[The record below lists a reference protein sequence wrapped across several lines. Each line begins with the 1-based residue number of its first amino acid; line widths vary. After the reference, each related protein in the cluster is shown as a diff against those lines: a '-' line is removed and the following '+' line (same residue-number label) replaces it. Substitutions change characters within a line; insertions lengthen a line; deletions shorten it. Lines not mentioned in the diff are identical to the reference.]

1 MRYSAESTVLPTN
14 APDLLN
20 WAAAHVEARGFHDGR
35 DADKFGRDRGVTS
48 TRLFTPGILG
58 ALDVAGGAGR
68 RSSSRAYD
76 YPALYAAQRLA
87 LDTLSDLV
95 AGGAVMH
102 DSDWP
107 DEYRHRRYVVHQWGT
122 QGDRTR
128 DDVVEVLRE
137 AAGLAELAATAAA
150 RPGRPMARMHRGS
163 VGGVLAWAATHLE
176 DVGHRP
182 GLESHDPAGFAGS
195 SACTALHAL
204 DRAFVAAKP
213 NPADGRETW
222 AAYGEAES
230 AWCLF
235 VEHIAGGPLVAVD
248 DMTSWELT
256 RHLRGTVL
264 MWGNEPGRSTADVVA
279 AFRAAVPAE
288 SG

>member
-1 MRYSAESTVLPTN
+1 MRYSAESAILPMN
-14 APDLLN
+14 APDLLS
-20 WAAAHVEARGFHDGR
+20 WAAVHVEARGFHNGR
-35 DADKFGRDRGVTS
+35 DGNKFGRDRGVTA
-48 TRLFTPGILG
+48 TRLLTPGILG
-58 ALDVAGGAGR
+58 ALDVAGGDGR
-68 RSSSRAYD
+68 HISGRTYD

-95 AGGAVMH
+95 TGGAVVH

-107 DEYRHRRYVVHQWGT
+107 DEYRHRRHIVHQWGA
-122 QGDRTR
+122 QADRTP
-128 DDVVEVLRE
+128 DDVVEVLGE
-137 AAGLAELAATAAA
+137 AARLAESAATAAA
-150 RPGRPMARMHRGS
+150 RTGRPAARIHRAS

-182 GLESHDPAGFAGS
+182 GLESHDPAGFADS

-213 NPADGRETW
+213 NPADDREAW
-222 AAYGEAES
+222 AAYEETES

-235 VEHIAGGPLVAVD
+235 VEHITGDSLVNTDGV
-248 DMTSWELT
+248 TGWELA

-288 SG
+288 S